1 MKLYELTQEDKK
13 LEELFLES
21 IDESTG
27 EIKASKTLDVLQEEL
42 KIELQNKST
51 SIVKVLRDMETD
63 IESIENEI
71 KRLELLKSSYSKN
84 KEKFE
89 KYVTYNMREMG
100 VKEVKT
106 SIGVLTTSETTT
118 TDVFDINLLPN
129 EFKREKVDVKINP
142 DKNSIKKA
150 IKSGIEVPGA
160 RLKINH
166 NLRIK

>member
-1 MKLYELTQEDKK
+1 
-13 LEELFLES
+13 
-21 IDESTG
+21 
-27 EIKASKTLDVLQEEL
+27 
-42 KIELQNKST
+42 
-51 SIVKVLRDMETD
+51 
-63 IESIENEI
+63 
-71 KRLELLKSSYSKN
+71 
-84 KEKFE
+84 
-89 KYVTYNMREMG
+89 MREMG

-106 SIGVLTTSETTT
+106 SIGVLATSETTT